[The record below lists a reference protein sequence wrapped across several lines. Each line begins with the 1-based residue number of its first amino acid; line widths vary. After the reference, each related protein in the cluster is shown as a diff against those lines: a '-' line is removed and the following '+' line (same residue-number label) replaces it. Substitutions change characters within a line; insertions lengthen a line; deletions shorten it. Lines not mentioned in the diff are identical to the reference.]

1 MKTSRAWTIYILV
14 RVLAFIVP
22 FGIVMLVLPTWQWN
36 WLVAVVVGAIVSLT
50 ISQIFLYR
58 ERFALADS
66 MQARA
71 EARAAKKDQRRPIDV
86 EEDADIDAQ
95 LDGAADAQA
104 HSDAEGELESRTGTD
119 SAAEEDDPKRD
130 N

>member
-1 MKTSRAWTIYILV
+1 MRTSRAWTIYVIV

-36 WLVAVVVGAIVSLT
+36 WLVGVIVGAIVSLA

-58 ERFALADS
+58 ERHALAES
-66 MQARA
+66 LQERA
-71 EARAAKKDQRRPIDV
+71 ETKAAQKDQRRPIDV

-95 LDGAADAQA
+95 LPEPIEAEPTAEVDAP
-104 HSDAEGELESRTGTD
+104 EGD
-119 SAAEEDDPKRD
+119 EDETKRE

>member
-36 WLVAVVVGAIVSLT
+36 WLVGVIVGAIVSLA

-58 ERFALADS
+58 ERFAVAESL
-66 MQARA
+66 QERA
-71 EARAAKKDQRRPIDV
+71 ESRAAQKDQRRPIDV

-95 LDGAADAQA
+95 VEGAGEQDASGPADEGDADGKPDA
-104 HSDAEGELESRTGTD
+104 
-119 SAAEEDDPKRD
+119 
-130 N
+130 